1 MSRTAGI
8 DVGSTYTKAVVVAED
23 GSILG
28 RAMEPTGFKLAQAAE
43 RALARALEPAGLRR
57 EDVAYVVTTGFGR
70 HQAGIG
76 DVSVT
81 DLTAA
86 ARGATHFFPNTRT
99 ILDVGGQTM
108 KASRLGADAKVQS
121 FRLNDKCAAGTGAF
135 LEKTARYMGYGTE
148 EIGPL
153 VATSKAP
160 VTISGVCA
168 VFAESE
174 VINQLSEGSAPA
186 DIMHGAIVSLVD
198 RSVQLMKRVR
208 HGAGVHADRRDPAL
222 RPDGRRR
229 AQRARSGGQ
238 RPARRPGAVHR
249 GVRRR
254 AARPAPPAPPR
265 TGESRCLSGSGAS
278 SPTRRARLRR
288 SSCTPGRLR
297 GARRADRSPT
307 ICARSASPACWCG
320 RGCCR

>member
-1 MSRTAGI
+1 MNHAAGI
-8 DVGSTYTKAVVVAED
+8 DIGSTYTKAVVTAAD

-28 RAMEPTGFKLAQAAE
+28 RAMEPTGFKLTQAAE
-43 RALARALEPAGLRR
+43 RALAGALAAAGLARG
-57 EDVAYVVTTGFGR
+57 DVAYLVTTGFGR

-76 DVSVT
+76 DAAVT

-86 ARGATHFFPNTRT
+86 ARGASHFFPDTRT

-108 KASRLGADAKVQS
+108 KASRLGPGGKVET

-174 VINQLSEGSAPA
+174 VINQLSEGAAPA
-186 DIMHGAIVSLVD
+186 DIMHGAFVSLVD
-198 RSVQLMKRVR
+198 RSLQLLKRVR
-208 HGAGVHADRRDPAL
+208 MEPEFTLIGGILRFERMAGVVRGAL
-222 RPDGRRR
+222 GAAVNVPPGDL
-229 AQRARSGGQ
+229 AQFTAAFGAALLGQ
-238 RPARRPGAVHR
+238 RRLHRLAEQARV
-249 GVRRR
+249 
-254 AARPAPPAPPR
+254 
-265 TGESRCLSGSGAS
+265 
-278 SPTRRARLRR
+278 
-288 SSCTPGRLR
+288 
-297 GARRADRSPT
+297 
-307 ICARSASPACWCG
+307 
-320 RGCCR
+320 